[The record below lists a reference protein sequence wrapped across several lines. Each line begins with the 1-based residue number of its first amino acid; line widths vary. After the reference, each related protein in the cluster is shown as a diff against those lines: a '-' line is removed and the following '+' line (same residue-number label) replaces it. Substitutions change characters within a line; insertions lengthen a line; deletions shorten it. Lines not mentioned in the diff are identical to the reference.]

1 MKFQIAFACL
11 AMHFT
16 LSIVNGIPAQA
27 ADNSLKAA
35 GFSLAGVQYFHRYTK
50 DDLHEYTPSGQD
62 DLKAWADMVTI
73 NYYRKAKDGDA
84 LAANANAVLGTYKAN
99 KAVVVKTD
107 SVPRTGNKPAE
118 HLIVVVFGRPEFIEA
133 AFARFKLHN
142 GTGTSVIYSHRIY
155 GKEVG
160 NQMSAWLKQNGPA
173 TEKALMQWDAM
184 PKNP

>member
-1 MKFQIAFACL
+1 
-11 AMHFT
+11 
-16 LSIVNGIPAQA
+16 
-27 ADNSLKAA
+27 
-35 GFSLAGVQYFHRYTK
+35 
-50 DDLHEYTPSGQD
+50 
-62 DLKAWADMVTI
+62 
-73 NYYRKAKDGDA
+73 
-84 LAANANAVLGTYKAN
+84 
-99 KAVVVKTD
+99 
-107 SVPRTGNKPAE
+107 
-118 HLIVVVFGRPEFIEA
+118 LIVVVFGRPEFIEA